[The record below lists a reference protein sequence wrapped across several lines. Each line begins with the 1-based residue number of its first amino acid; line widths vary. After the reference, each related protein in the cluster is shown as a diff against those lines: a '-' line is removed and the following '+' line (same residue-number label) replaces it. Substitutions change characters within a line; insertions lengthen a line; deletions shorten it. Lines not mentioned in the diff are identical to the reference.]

1 VQAFFDAILTIE
13 VGDDIRAL
21 FWEDN
26 WLVGCSIKTLDSILR
41 AAISPRI
48 GRSRAVRWSFGG
60 FWHDVVGLRYHPHS
74 YGASHH
80 PILLYLGLGLRHY
93 TNAGTG

>member
-48 GRSRAVRWSFGG
+48 RLALCDGLS
-60 FWHDVVGLRYHPHS
+60 VVSGM
-74 YGASHH
+74 
-80 PILLYLGLGLRHY
+80 
-93 TNAGTG
+93 T